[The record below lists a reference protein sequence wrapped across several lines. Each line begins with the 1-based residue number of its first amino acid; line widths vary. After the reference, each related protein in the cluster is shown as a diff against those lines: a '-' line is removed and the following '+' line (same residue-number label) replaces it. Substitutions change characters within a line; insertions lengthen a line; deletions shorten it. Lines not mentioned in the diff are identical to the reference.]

1 MCLDFADGN
10 AGVPKGRKTAY
21 IAIGSN
27 MGDRRAACEA
37 AVLRIAGI
45 PGCAVVGRSGWYWT
59 EPVGVEGQERY
70 LNGVVAAEAGGSPR
84 DFLARLLAIEDAMGR
99 ERKGRWEPRTLDLD
113 LLLYGEEIVRE
124 EGLILPHP
132 LMHLR
137 RFVLVPL
144 AQIAPGLL
152 HPVLR
157 RPVAALLAELPQEGQ
172 TVVPW
177 KDDE

>member
-1 MCLDFADGN
+1 MTKD
-10 AGVPKGRKTAY
+10 PKAAY

-27 MGDRRAACEA
+27 LGDRRAACEA
-37 AVLRIAGI
+37 AVMRIAGI
-45 PGCAVVGRSGWYWT
+45 PGCTVVARSGWFWT
-59 EPVGVEGQERY
+59 EPVGVEGQDPY
-70 LNGVVAAEAGGSPR
+70 LNGVVAAKAETTPR
-84 DFLARLLAIEDAMGR
+84 DLLEQLLAIEKAMGR

-113 LLLYGEEIVRE
+113 LLLFGDEIVRE

-157 RPVAALLAELPQEGQ
+157 KPIAALLEGLPQEGQ
-172 TVVPW
+172 AVVPW